1 VRNSPE
7 PSCGSVV
14 DVVGLMLFHFLLLSW
29 RISDQQVGIDEQWMQ
44 DHAQFGFQFTPS
56 KQERMSGEM
65 GRQCGKYALQQ
76 S

>member
-1 VRNSPE
+1 
-7 PSCGSVV
+7 
-14 DVVGLMLFHFLLLSW
+14 MLFHFLMLSW
-29 RISDQQVGIDEQWMQ
+29 RISDQQVGIDEQCMQ